1 MVGHVPPAQQAANR
15 QPVQPASHGHGLL
28 SMAAGA
34 WHSIENLVEHEAHVV
49 ADAAIKAEHWLEG
62 EAAHLAEEASHVAHD
77 VAHAAH
83 DMEQW
88 VEKEAKWAADLAAK
102 EAHHVAEAARQ
113 AEQWAEKEAHHV
125 ADAARRA
132 EQWAEKEAHHIA
144 EAARQ
149 AEHWMEKE
157 AHLVAEA
164 ARQAEH
170 WVEKEAK
177 WAADLAAKEAHHVAE
192 VARHAE
198 QWVEKEAHLV
208 AEAARQAE
216 QWAEKE
222 VKLAADLA
230 AKEAH
235 HLAEVARHTEEW
247 LEKETKWAADL
258 AAKEAHHVAEVA
270 RHTEEWVEKEAKW
283 AADLAA
289 KEAHYVAEAA
299 RQAEQ
304 WGQKQVQWEADV
316 STLRAELQRMKN
328 ENQEL
333 RQQVETSRASEAAT
347 AQELSLAARDVD
359 ALRQALSEISLDEE
373 LEDLYD
379 AMEDYEEQEA
389 LRKDYHYHLKL
400 QHLEELEALQEA
412 RKMEVEWV
420 REGANPLVATGRFF
434 QEKLDGVSLG
444 PLHFHI
450 QRDEP
455 WRRNQVGGRRPQ
467 SLPFAHT
474 HSPAA
479 SPSSRR
485 SRYPSSQDDDSP
497 RGRRRP
503 SSRAA
508 GSLSSSAPS
517 TPSHSKSKQVRVA
530 DDSPGYLT
538 SNSSRSTRGSQ
549 RDVRASSGRTATKQR
564 GPQRRDRDW

>member
-235 HLAEVARHTEEW
+235 H
-247 LEKETKWAADL
+247 
-258 AAKEAHHVAEVA
+258 VAEVA
-270 RHTEEWVEKEAKW
+270 RHTEEWVEKEAKL